1 MSRAAALLISG
12 CGGCREKDGGGE
24 KKKNHAKRLKT
35 ADGMRDTFDWSS
47 LLHDTHNFAK
57 EPGGTRS
64 LAATSPAA
72 TGWEWAGGGGGD
84 SHSR

>member
-1 MSRAAALLISG
+1 MV
-12 CGGCREKDGGGE
+12 GE

-35 ADGMRDTFDWSS
+35 ADGMRDTFDWGS

-57 EPGGTRS
+57 EPGMRS

-72 TGWEWAGGGGGD
+72 TGWEWAGGGGRSGG
-84 SHSR
+84 

>member
-1 MSRAAALLISG
+1 MVG
-12 CGGCREKDGGGE
+12 
-24 KKKNHAKRLKT
+24 KKKKQNHAKSLKT
-35 ADGMRDTFDWSS
+35 TDGTRDTFDWGS

-72 TGWEWAGGGGGD
+72 TG
-84 SHSR
+84 